1 MPACRGA
8 RSREKWPA
16 MIPAT
21 PLPTPDWQV
30 LLAAAVRDPRELLRQ
45 LGLTQHPALDAD
57 FDPNFPL
64 RAPTPWIARMQ
75 HGNPNDPL
83 LLQTLPLRR
92 ELDEVVGFN
101 ADPVG
106 DLEAARG
113 HGLLQKYRGRA
124 LLLTTAACAIH
135 CRYCFRRAFPYQ
147 DYSLSPQALQDLQT
161 ELSVDP
167 SLHELILSG
176 GDPLALSTPR
186 LRKLIETLHT
196 VPHLQTLRIHT
207 RLPVVI
213 PQRIDTELLQLLEQA
228 SQRWRVVV
236 VLHVNHAQ
244 EIDEVFA
251 GAIHALRQL
260 PITLLNQTVLLRGI
274 NDHSESLTKLSQA
287 LHQLHVLPYYLH
299 QLDRVTGAAHFAVP
313 DAEAQA
319 LHCELRSQLPGYL
332 VPRLVREIPG
342 APNKTPL

>member
-1 MPACRGA
+1 MPACRDA
-8 RSREKWPA
+8 RSREKWLA

-21 PLPTPDWQV
+21 PLPTPDWQAI
-30 LLAAAVRDPRELLRQ
+30 LAEAIRDPRELLRQ
-45 LGLTQHPALDAD
+45 LGLAQHPALDVD
-57 FDPNFPL
+57 FDPSFPL
-64 RAPTPWIARMQ
+64 RAPAPWVARMQ

-92 ELDEVVGFN
+92 ELDEVVGFS

-113 HGLLQKYRGRA
+113 HGLLQKYHGRA

-161 ELSVDP
+161 ELNADP

-186 LRKLIETLHT
+186 LRKLIETLRT

-228 SQRWRVVV
+228 SQRWRVVI

-260 PITLLNQTVLLRGI
+260 PVTLLNQTVLLRGI
-274 NDHSESLTKLSQA
+274 NDKVEQLLELSHA
-287 LHQLHVLPYYLH
+287 LHQLYILPYYLH
-299 QLDRVTGAAHFAVP
+299 QLDHVTGAAHFSVP
-313 DAEAQA
+313 DAAAQA
-319 LHCELRSQLPGYL
+319 LHSALLSQLPGYL
-332 VPRLVREIPG
+332 VPRLVREISG
-342 APNKTPL
+342 AANKMPL